1 MSVNAQVLRLKKQLE
16 DSERRQRESAKVG
29 HYDILCHEFMKDI
42 TFKLKR
48 ILAFF
53 LFHFCFPRKAKTPKS
68 FRVRHIRRWFLEI
81 PYQSLCKHVLST
93 YCGSF
98 TSSGRDDKC
107 IKRDWS

>member
-48 ILAFF
+48 ILAVF
-53 LFHFCFPRKAKTPKS
+53 LFHFCISVSIEKPKH
-68 FRVRHIRRWFLEI
+68 RIRSVLE
-81 PYQSLCKHVLST
+81 T
-93 YCGSF
+93 
-98 TSSGRDDKC
+98 
-107 IKRDWS
+107 